1 MPSKELSR
9 RAYKGQLTTV
19 KKVIEKYQQDPLQL
33 ENENAETE
41 LRANREMIDRIERK
55 FVSVQTEIINEAP
68 PETKEREKEELL
80 GFLDEAL
87 RAEMEI
93 NTLIALLQ
101 TKVVDQSVS
110 SPANASHQGDDI
122 SKLVTLMSQQLKEQR
137 QQRLSEET
145 KLKDILEAQKEEMQ
159 KLLEISRNELANT
172 SLDSSLLMSPI
183 EQKLNLEPIK
193 LPIFSGSYTEWPT
206 FKNLFL
212 STVDSKPRLSKAE
225 KMHYLR
231 TSTQGEALG
240 LFSKLPLTEENY
252 AIAWNR
258 LVNRY
263 DDKMI
268 IFRSYM
274 ESFLNQEQITK
285 PDVTALR
292 KLQSATSQALEA
304 IDALGVSERD
314 PWLIHLTLRHLDRQ
328 TQALW
333 SEKKPEGIPTWTDF
347 DNFLNTRCRILESC
361 PAAVSQQQRSK
372 SNTKASTCVASD
384 KKQENCQFCKINP
397 HRLYKCRKFLGLS
410 HEQRLDIVRNLKLCE
425 NCLIE
430 SHPIQSCNYQS
441 CKECSETH
449 NHLLHL
455 AFSNPITQTVAN
467 VEAQEIDDLEN
478 FDLPSNNSAT
488 LSCSGASGGV
498 RSNVLFAT
506 AIVKLLGPQNTS
518 QLCRIVLDPASQ
530 INIITTHMCQLL
542 KLNPMRTNFVIDGV
556 GSISQASQQEVQV
569 KMQYQSGQG
578 VEVENLSCIVM
589 KKVVGDQPNW
599 DVDVSKI
606 PLPSHFKLADPKWH
620 VRQKIDLLIGG
631 GHAWQYLGA
640 ERVPLGVGLPML
652 QQSVFGWLVV
662 GPCFEA
668 RKEVASCSITTL
680 SSIDRTLK
688 KFWEVEEIPKKPQVT
703 VEYQEVEN
711 HFQKTTFR
719 SPEGRYVVQ
728 LPLRSEIQDLNN
740 NRLVA
745 IRQLNYLFPRLQKN
759 PKLFEEYS
767 NIFREYLSLNIIE
780 RVPSCELH
788 NPSYYF
794 PHHAVVKENAVSTKT
809 RVVFNASSQSKSGLS
824 LNDCLKACPVVQP
837 TLISVLWRFRM
848 NEVAFTC
855 DIVKMYLQVMMHPQH
870 KDFHRFVWK
879 EEDELID
886 FRFTRVCFGV
896 AASPFLAT
904 RVLNQI
910 AEDEGQK
917 FPLAKPVLKE
927 NFYVDDCLYSASSC
941 EEVLEVKQQL
951 SDMLRTGGMELSK
964 FRSNRPEVIA
974 GESDEHESTSL
985 ILDQEAKTLGVIW
998 TPRTDEFQFRIAKDL
1013 GAQPMTKRN
1022 ILSTIARIFDPCGFI
1037 GPAITTAKL
1046 IMQNTWQKDV
1056 GWDDEVP
1063 EDLGRRW
1070 KKFVADVTH
1079 VEKLRIPRW
1088 ICPISDPSG
1097 KELHAFCDASQL
1109 AYGVVIY
1116 VVYEDSMGNR
1126 SSGLLTAKSRVT
1138 PIKAK
1143 DDGTRLLTIPK
1154 AELVGAELASQLMSI
1169 VGDSLGIKNQYFW
1182 TDAMVILHQIHAK
1195 EIKEAFVRNKISNIK
1210 KTSNAEQ
1217 WRHIPTSQNPA
1228 DVLSR
1233 GTSMQLLISNRLW
1246 WQGPSWLVKN
1256 KEHWPPKF
1264 SPFFSKTIPQ
1274 TLACTEGHADP
1285 SPITLYDYFI
1295 SKFSSFMKAT
1305 RVLAWVKR
1313 GMEIFKYNILKRR
1326 TTRSVS
1332 NSTRSQQFLQV
1343 SELQA
1348 AEKILIRWDQERHLS
1363 STIRLLKSNHSNNV
1377 ITPIRKL
1384 HPYMDSDDIL
1394 RVGGRIQLSENS
1406 YDARH
1411 PIILPQGTLAIW
1423 IARAEHLRLLHAG
1436 PQLTLASM
1444 RQKYW
1449 AIHGRNLV
1457 RKIVRECIVC
1467 IRAKPTTSQQ
1477 LMGSLPECRVN
1488 LVRPF
1493 LHTGVDFTGHVMIK
1507 RTPRGSSHEKAYVCI
1522 FICMSSKAVHLEV
1535 LTSLSSKA
1543 FISAFRRFIARRGMP
1558 SHMYSDNATNF
1569 VAGEK
1574 EIRQLLNDHNMQQE
1588 LVNIASGLH
1597 IQWHFNPPSAPHQGG
1612 LWEAA
1617 VRSFKHHFKRVMGTM
1632 ILTYEELNTVV
1643 VQIEAVLNSRPLVTI
1658 HDNPGDLQ
1666 CLTPGDFL
1674 IGKAPTQ
1681 LPVEQNDFEQVDH
1694 LRRWQL
1700 CTKLRNDFLTRWK
1713 KEYIHTLQQRQRW
1726 NKESPNLSP
1735 GDVVL
1740 LKAETTSNIEWPMGL
1755 IEKVFPGEDAKVRVA
1770 LVKVNSK
1777 SLLRPITKLVKLP
1790 VKLE

>member
-9 RAYKGQLTTV
+9 RSYKGQLTTV

-41 LRANREMIDRIERK
+41 LRANREMIDRIEKK
-55 FVSVQTEIINEAP
+55 FVSIQSEIINEAP
-68 PETKEREKEELL
+68 PETKEKEKEELL

-93 NTLIALLQ
+93 NTLIALFQ
-101 TKVVDQSVS
+101 TKVADQSVS

-159 KLLEISRNELANT
+159 RLLEISRNELANT

-183 EQKLNLEPIK
+183 EQKSNLEPIK
-193 LPIFSGSYTEWPT
+193 LPKFSGSYTEWPT

-240 LFSKLPLTEENY
+240 LFNQLPLTEENY

-328 TQALW
+328 TQTLW

-347 DNFLNTRCRILESC
+347 DNFLNTRCRVLESC
-361 PAAVSQQQRSK
+361 PAAAPQQLR
-372 SNTKASTCVASD
+372 
-384 KKQENCQFCKINP
+384 I
-397 HRLYKCRKFLGLS
+397 
-410 HEQRLDIVRNLKLCE
+410 
-425 NCLIE
+425 
-430 SHPIQSCNYQS
+430 
-441 CKECSETH
+441 
-449 NHLLHL
+449 
-455 AFSNPITQTVAN
+455 AN

-530 INIITTHMCQLL
+530 INIITNHMCQLL
-542 KLNPMRTNFVIDGV
+542 KLNPKRTNFVIDGV

-569 KMQYQSGQG
+569 KMQYQRGQG

-640 ERVPLGVGLPML
+640 ERVSLGVGLPML

-668 RKEVASCSITTL
+668 RKEVASCGITTL

-719 SPEGRYVVQ
+719 GAEGRYVVQ

-745 IRQLNYLFPRLQKN
+745 IRQLNYLFPRLQRN
-759 PKLFEEYS
+759 PKLFEDYS

-809 RVVFNASSQSKSGLS
+809 RVVFNASSQSRSGLS

-848 NEVAFTC
+848 NEVAVTC

-870 KDFHRFVWK
+870 QDFHRFVWK

-951 SDMLRTGGMELSK
+951 IDMLRTGGMELSK
-964 FRSNRPEVIA
+964 FRSNRPEVVA
-974 GESDEHESTSL
+974 GEHDEHESTSL

-998 TPRTDEFQFRIAKDL
+998 TPQTDEFQFRIAKDL
-1013 GAQPMTKRN
+1013 GSQPMTKRN

-1046 IMQNTWQKDV
+1046 IMQNTWQKNV

-1063 EDLGRRW
+1063 EDLGKRW

-1088 ICPISDPSG
+1088 ICPISDPCV

-1154 AELVGAELASQLMSI
+1154 AELVGAELAAQLMAI

-1182 TDAMVILHQIHAK
+1182 TDAMVILHQIHSK
-1195 EIKEAFVRNKISNIK
+1195 EIKETFVRNKISNIK

-1233 GTSMQLLISNRLW
+1233 GTSMQLLISNTLW
-1246 WQGPSWLVKN
+1246 WQGPSWLVKSR
-1256 KEHWPPKF
+1256 EHWPPKF
-1264 SPFFSKTIPQ
+1264 SPIFFSKPIPQ
-1274 TLACTEGHADP
+1274 TLACTESHADP
-1285 SPITLYDYFI
+1285 SSVTLYDYFI

-1313 GMEIFKYNILKRR
+1313 GVENFKYNLLKRR

-1332 NSTRSQQFLQV
+1332 NSTKSQQFLQV

-1384 HPYMDSDDIL
+1384 HPYMDSNDIL
-1394 RVGGRIQLSENS
+1394 RVGGRIQFSENS

-1411 PIILPQGTLAIW
+1411 PIILPQGTLALW

-1467 IRAKPTTSQQ
+1467 IRAKPITSQQ

-1493 LHTGVDFTGHVMIK
+1493 LHTGVDFTGHVTIK

-1574 EIRQLLNDHNMQQE
+1574 EIRQILNDHNMQQE
-1588 LVNIASGLH
+1588 IVNITSGLN

-1617 VRSFKHHFKRVMGTM
+1617 VRSFKHHFKRVIGTM

-1755 IEKVFPGEDAKVRVA
+1755 IEKVFPGEDGKVRVA

-1790 VKLE
+1790 VKLD